1 MQFKFY
7 KNSCIFWYLEVE
19 GSRLEKIK
27 LEKTPSE
34 VQMSY
39 AHLSYVLL

>member
-1 MQFKFY
+1 M
-7 KNSCIFWYLEVE
+7 WE

-27 LEKTPSE
+27 REEKNLSE

-39 AHLSYVLL
+39 AHLSYVL

>member
-7 KNSCIFWYLEVE
+7 KNSCIFWYLDVE

-27 LEKTPSE
+27 REEKPSE

-39 AHLSYVLL
+39 AHLSYVLW